1 MKKLPQS
8 FTWPTKIGLASAVL
22 SLALSQ
28 SSIHGQSADALINK
42 LVDKGILTMEEAKTL
57 RESSPESEQ
66 GNKTGGQRGQQDNDV
81 NFFWKN
87 GLNFKS
93 ADGKTFQGKLGGRV
107 LMDAASHSLDDDA
120 EAALGDA
127 PAGFEFRQVR
137 IRTEGKLNT
146 GIETKYKVQLDW
158 AGGGVA
164 FKDVYLEWADIPLIG
179 KIRAGHYKEPLGL
192 ESMNSRRFLMFMER
206 SSISEAFWSERN
218 AGVSIG
224 DSILNDRMTWTT
236 AAFVNADDGS
246 GDSAVDSNG
255 SLVARITGVAYENS
269 EKKQLVHLGASGS
282 AANTKDDSIRL
293 RSRPESHLAPRFVDT
308 GAIAADAAYTAALE
322 AAFVWGP
329 FSLQGEYM
337 HKVVD
342 SIGMSDLDFSGYT
355 VTAGYYLTGETRNY
369 KKSSGAF
376 ERVIPK
382 NNFSLTGEGL
392 GAIQIALRYSSL
404 DLNDSVVTGGE
415 MDTITTGL
423 NWHLNPNTRA
433 MLNYIYADVESGVGT
448 DFAAHTVQGRLQI
461 DF

>member
-1 MKKLPQS
+1 MKKLS
-8 FTWPTKIGLASAVL
+8 HRLNRASKSGLASLILTLTL
-22 SLALSQ
+22 SPV
-28 SSIHGQSADALINK
+28 SIYAQSADALIDK

-57 RESSPESEQ
+57 REGSPSADK
-66 GNKTGGQRGQQDNDV
+66 NNVASVKQDNDV

-93 ADGKTFQGKLGGRV
+93 ADGKTLQGKLGGRV
-107 LMDAASHSLDDDA
+107 LMDAASYSLDDDA
-120 EAALGDA
+120 ETALGDA

-164 FKDVYLEWADIPLIG
+164 FKDVYLEWADIPFIG
-179 KIRAGHYKEPLGL
+179 KIRAGHFKEPLGI

-206 SSISEAFWSERN
+206 SSVSEAFWSERN
-218 AGVSIG
+218 AGIQIG
-224 DSILNDRMTWTT
+224 DAFLNDRMTWVT
-236 AAFVNADDGS
+236 AAFADADDGS

-255 SLVARITGVAYENS
+255 SLIARVTGLAFENP
-269 EKKQLVHLGASGS
+269 EKEQLLHLGASGS
-282 AANTKDDSIRL
+282 VVNTKDDSIRF

-308 GAIAADAAYTAALE
+308 GAIPADAAYTAALE

-337 HKVVD
+337 HKMVD
-342 SIGMSDLDFSGYT
+342 TIGMSDLDFGGYT
-355 VTAGYYLTGETRNY
+355 VTAGYYLTGETRKY

-392 GAIQIALRYSSL
+392 GALQIALRYSSI

-415 MDTITTGL
+415 MDTITAGL

-433 MLNYIYADVESGVGT
+433 MLNYIYADVDTGTGT
-448 DFAAHTVQGRLQI
+448 DFGAHTVQGRLQI